1 MHYLIAFA
9 VFLVSSAGTYLFL
22 KKKIFF
28 VLSEVEERRDFGAKD
43 MVKPFWE
50 QLKQSQVFQRHA
62 PEKILHKTLS
72 RTRILALKMEH
83 KTALWLEKLRV
94 RAQKKNGIVQEEE
107 KKKLPGDYWEQL
119 KK

>member
-1 MHYLIAFA
+1 MHYLIASIVLLA
-9 VFLVSSAGTYLFL
+9 SGIGTYVFL
-22 KKKIFF
+22 KKKISL

-43 MVKPFWE
+43 AVKPFWE

-62 PEKILHKTLS
+62 PEKVLHKTLS
-72 RTRILALKMEH
+72 RARVLALKMEN
-83 KTALWLEKLRV
+83 KTAFWLEKLRV